1 MTKFIAIAILIW
13 SISSCSKNN
22 STEQIAEPEKKSSS
36 ANGSK
41 FRLIVNNNVIVGH
54 EGNITSLTIPS
65 KLKEKNIQA
74 IADGALSKNGSLQS
88 VALPPTLELI
98 GRGAFSE
105 CESLKSISIPSNVR
119 SIGKAPF
126 AACGSLKEIK
136 VSPDN
141 SKFSDIDGVL
151 FDKKFET
158 LIQVPAGKSGNYIIV
173 DTVNL
178 IDESAFA
185 ECIGLESIVIPDTVT
200 KISKTAFAGCK
211 GIKEI
216 KLPNSLKSI
225 SQGTFLGCSNLR
237 QITIPESVTAIED
250 GAFAHCSNLVSV
262 TFNGSPPLTGTA
274 VFTDSEPTIYAPANK
289 GWSESY
295 LDLKTVIINN

>member
-1 MTKFIAIAILIW
+1 M
-13 SISSCSKNN
+13 
-22 STEQIAEPEKKSSS
+22 
-36 ANGSK
+36 
-41 FRLIVNNNVIVGH
+41 
-54 EGNITSLTIPS
+54 
-65 KLKEKNIQA
+65 
-74 IADGALSKNGSLQS
+74 SKNGSLQS

-119 SIGKAPF
+119 FIGKAPF

>member
-1 MTKFIAIAILIW
+1 MTKFIAIAILLW

-22 STEQIAEPEKKSSS
+22 STEQTPEPSTNSSS
-36 ANGSK
+36 ANRSK
-41 FRLIVNNNVIVGH
+41 FRLIVNNNVVVGH
-54 EGNITSLTIPS
+54 EGNITALTIPS

-74 IADGALSKNGSLQS
+74 IADGALSKNISLQS
-88 VALPPTLELI
+88 VILPPTLELI

-119 SIGKAPF
+119 FIGKAPF
-126 AACGSLKEIK
+126 AACGSLIEIK
-136 VSPDN
+136 VGPDN

-151 FDKKFET
+151 FDKEIET

-173 DTVNL
+173 DTVTL

-185 ECIGLESIVIPDTVT
+185 ECIRIESIVIPDTVT

-225 SQGTFLGCSNLR
+225 SQGTFVGCSNLR

-262 TFNGSPPLTGTA
+262 TFKGSPPLTGKA
-274 VFTDSEPTIYAPANK
+274 VFTGSEPTVYAPANK

-295 LDLKTVIINN
+295 MNLKTVIINN